1 MSATGGCGP
10 GPASGS
16 GSGSSNPRKFSEKI
30 ALHTQRQAEET
41 AAFQE
46 VMMDITSTRL
56 QAQKLRLSRTQGLY
70 YGGSLPNVNQ
80 IGRSPQDFQGS
91 FPSTLE
97 SNRSTRHHGLVER
110 VQRDRR
116 FISPVRPYR
125 NRQVSF
131 SLLSDLNLQVSFS
144 LLSDLN
150 LQVSFSLLSDLN
162 LQVDSSPYN
171 SAYLSP
177 PPDPSWRRNW
187 SGNFPGD
194 KSQLFRLPTTAL
206 NR

>member
-131 SLLSDLNLQVSFS
+131 SLLSDLNLQV
-144 LLSDLN
+144 
-150 LQVSFSLLSDLN
+150 
-162 LQVDSSPYN
+162 DSSPYN